1 MTELNVQQANQ
12 TFLQTKYQ
20 AAEKIRAEDWNS
32 IVFADGIGDEY
43 FANWNALMEYVED
56 CRDDGD
62 DTDDLIPVYVFA
74 TKKQTLQCDSILDL
88 IENELS
94 DFYDGA
100 YSDLDTYYTEE
111 INEVNQALK
120 KFCQQL

>member
-20 AAEKIRAEDWNS
+20 VAEKIRAEDWNS